1 MGSLYCGL
9 ILNRCIG
16 EGTKPLKSKL
26 LVSHNPFCLRIYG
39 SMGSTD
45 GFMSP
50 CQLLDIVQTWL
61 ESRVLAVDLASQHIP
76 TVHIVVYRCRMWTE
90 SETKNIATCPNRD
103 GTSSLL
109 RKIKHH
115 LRTKAQGWMGPLWI
129 VKIPLK
135 CWCNWMSRKWWW
147 LLSYVIL
154 ITRFD
159 QNKWEMW
166 LMNCLTNAMIGALL
180 GYCT

>member
-135 CWCNWMSRKWWW
+135 CWCNWMSRK
-147 LLSYVIL
+147 
-154 ITRFD
+154 
-159 QNKWEMW
+159 
-166 LMNCLTNAMIGALL
+166 
-180 GYCT
+180 